1 MGDKPIRQEP
11 KKKKKKRFKKRQWLQ
26 TKTKLE
32 IWDIGKFGETK
43 EMDGFYRPRG
53 LAVKGWRF
61 GVGGFGSF
69 LVFWFLVLLYLSTS
83 LI

>member
-1 MGDKPIRQEP
+1 
-11 KKKKKKRFKKRQWLQ
+11 
-26 TKTKLE
+26 
-32 IWDIGKFGETK
+32 
-43 EMDGFYRPRG
+43 MDGFYRPRG